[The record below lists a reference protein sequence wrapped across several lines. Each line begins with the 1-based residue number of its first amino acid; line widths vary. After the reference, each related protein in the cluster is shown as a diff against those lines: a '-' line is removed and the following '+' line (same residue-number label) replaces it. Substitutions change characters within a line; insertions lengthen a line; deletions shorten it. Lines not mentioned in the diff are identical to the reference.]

1 MPTQDKDTKMA
12 IPSEPKNLARKIM
25 NTDLS
30 AYAMGKAAKE
40 GIKKFVAKHPVVV
53 TDYPADD
60 AESNNAR
67 FKGDKVKKDDATRKA
82 DYKTGED
89 EKAYESVIK
98 RKLIEKFV
106 AKISNTKLAQKETEG
121 LETSEPAKK
130 MAVVSTNKPIVS
142 RVSDIGAGRKEYNV
156 KVVKSNEETIAEGG
170 DPMSASPATSDNP
183 GWSGESTSSG
193 DEGSKEKEKTGDPDK
208 EGDEENDETE
218 TVKEV
223 REYLENIAMMSAEM
237 FENLQDDAELDK
249 WVVEKLELA
258 HDFIEAVSKEIND
271 SKGNV
276 DDEEDEEEG
285 NQGGKDDN
293 NNAKPSAFKGNG
305 EQSMAKEEVE
315 LDEGNSTKDYFRHLH
330 RINELGGKSLYD
342 SKRVKEHIQNHVP
355 TDVLK
360 SIHRNMPQHQ
370 HSDLFAAEI
379 ARRKANPDIKIKRVP
394 KMDPHS
400 EKKYV
405 LKGVAGYHEEVELD
419 EATVPAPIEDD
430 EGYYTHKE
438 IHGKNAVSREDWKKG
453 IRKPKAPVKESALGD
468 ALGSEEGVK
477 KSTVK
482 KDEYD
487 NEVKHPARSLA
498 RKAMK
503 KFATKKGA

>member
-12 IPSEPKNLARKIM
+12 IPAEPKNLARKLM

-121 LETSEPAKK
+121 LDTSEPAKK

-170 DPMSASPATSDNP
+170 DPMSAAPATSDNP

-223 REYLENIAMMSAEM
+223 REHLENIAMMSAEM

-315 LDEGNSTKDYFRHLH
+315 LDEATADIHPEANKAMKPYRVHLKKH
-330 RINELGGKSLYD
+330 GYK
-342 SKRVKEHIQNHVP
+342 V
-355 TDVLK
+355 
-360 SIHRNMPQHQ
+360 QHQ
-370 HSDLFAAEI
+370 GAASELHAHPSGHSVRLYHMPGNGEEPIHNVTFMNAQKGRMAEPI
-379 ARRKANPDIKIKRVP
+379 GSAEHLAHK
-394 KMDPHS
+394 
-400 EKKYV
+400 
-405 LKGVAGYHEEVELD
+405 LKGVHHFG
-419 EATVPAPIEDD
+419 EATVPAPSEDD

-438 IHGKNAVSREDWKKG
+438 IHGKNAVSKEDWKKG

-482 KDEYD
+482 KDEYG
-487 NEVKHPARSLA
+487 NEVKHPTRSLA